1 MSTNSARNSLTNSEA
16 VAIAALRVN
25 ELKIIVDNRAAL
37 ISTNVWDDVTRQ
49 IVGVVSAD
57 ALIISQFAIAAPI
70 GDPAGISTPAT
81 ETRDRTV
88 LSGPVTGDQDD

>member
-1 MSTNSARNSLTNSEA
+1 MRTNSARNSPTKSVA

-25 ELKIIVDNRAAL
+25 ELKNLLGNRAAL

-57 ALIISQFAIAAPI
+57 ALIVSQFPSVAPI
-70 GDPAGISTPAT
+70 GTSSPVMENEDSDSFIG
-81 ETRDRTV
+81 
-88 LSGPVTGDQDD
+88 SGSR